1 VQDLTRESL
10 GSWEPSFDTEL
21 WARAK
26 RLHLFVQN
34 VGQGDGETL
43 ENLPAQPVSVL
54 EWTP

>member
-1 VQDLTRESL
+1 M

-21 WARAK
+21 WARSK

-43 ENLPAQPVSVL
+43 ENLPPQPVSVL
-54 EWTP
+54 EWKPD